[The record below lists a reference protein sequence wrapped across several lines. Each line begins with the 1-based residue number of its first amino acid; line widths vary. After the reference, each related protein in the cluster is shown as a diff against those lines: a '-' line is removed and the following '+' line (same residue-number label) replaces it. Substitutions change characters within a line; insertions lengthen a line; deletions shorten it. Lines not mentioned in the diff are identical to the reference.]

1 MKIGVT
7 YLFTHD
13 PFEGSVDRVNGAGSF
28 FILFFYQQANR

>member
-13 PFEGSVDRVNGAGSF
+13 PFEGSVDRVNGAGSSF
-28 FILFFYQQANR
+28 CLPAGI

>member
-28 FILFFYQQANR
+28 FFFCQQAYR